1 MNHWRDHFDRM
12 EGAFAPSTLRAYYA
26 DVQHF
31 ETWCQSEGVSPFPVS
46 TEDLCAYLDADS
58 TNSSPATVR
67 RRLYAIRKVHRLLRL
82 PDPTLD
88 EAVNITIRR
97 IKRRTL
103 CRPKQAKGLTADYLS
118 KFLTIQPDTPWGWR
132 NRAMLSLGYDLLTRR
147 SELVALRTDDLEFR
161 GDGTLRVTIRR
172 SKADPFGMGRISFTS
187 RRTAEEVTRWLTW
200 RGPGI
205 EPLFCGIYQ
214 GKPINRAL
222 EATFVKRLIKDAARD
237 TGLDPDTVDAFSGH
251 SMRVGA
257 AQDLL
262 VMGHDAIAIMRAG
275 GWKSVNVLARY
286 LEHSEHNVWEGT
298 KCAETW
304 ELAHPTIS
312 ATSMKDLR
320 TVQKNSTIK
329 GSSALA

>member
-1 MNHWRDHFDRM
+1 M
-12 EGAFAPSTLRAYYA
+12 GVPAFPIST
-26 DVQHF
+26 D
-31 ETWCQSEGVSPFPVS
+31 
-46 TEDLCAYLDADS
+46 DLCGYLEADGLV
-58 TNSSPATVR
+58 SSPATVQ

-103 CRPKQAKGLTADYLS
+103 CRPKQTKGLTS
-118 KFLTIQPDTPWGWR
+118 EFLARFLAVQPDTPWGWR

-147 SELVALRTDDLEFR
+147 SELVALHTDDLQLR
-161 GDGTLRVTIRR
+161 NDGTLRVTIRR

-187 RRTAEEVTRWLTW
+187 RRTADEVARWLQW
-200 RGPGI
+200 RGPDI
-205 EPLFCGIYQ
+205 TPLFCGIYQ
-214 GKPINRAL
+214 GKAIDRAL
-222 EATFVKRLIKDAARD
+222 EATFVKRLIKDAAREA
-237 TGLDPDTVDAFSGH
+237 GFDPDTVNAFSGH

-286 LEHSEHNVWEGT
+286 LEHSEHNVWE
-298 KCAETW
+298 K
-304 ELAHPTIS
+304 S
-312 ATSMKDLR
+312 ARTDLS
-320 TVQKNSTIK
+320 NA
-329 GSSALA
+329 G

>member
-1 MNHWRDHFDRM
+1 MKHDITSSWRTHFERL
-12 EGAFAPSTLRAYYA
+12 EGAFAPSTLRAYFA

-31 ETWCQSEGVSPFPVS
+31 ETWCNGTGVSAFPIS
-46 TEDLCAYLDADS
+46 TDDLCNYLEGNGLS
-58 TNSSPATVR
+58 SSPATVR

-103 CRPKQAKGLTADYLS
+103 CRPKQAKGLTSEYLAQ
-118 KFLTIQPDTPWGWR
+118 FLAVQPDTPWGWR

-147 SELVALRTDDLEFR
+147 SELVALQTADVQFR
-161 GDGTLRVTIRR
+161 ADSTLRVTIRR

-187 RRTAEEVTRWLTW
+187 RRTADEVARWLEW
-200 RGPGI
+200 RGPDIG
-205 EPLFCGIYQ
+205 PLFCAIYQ
-214 GKPINRAL
+214 GKAIDRSL
-222 EATFVKRLIKDAARD
+222 EATFVKRLIKEAARD
-237 TGLDPDTVDAFSGH
+237 AGHEPATVDAFSGH

-286 LEHSEHNVWEGT
+286 LEHSEHNVWEG
-298 KCAETW
+298 
-304 ELAHPTIS
+304 
-312 ATSMKDLR
+312 
-320 TVQKNSTIK
+320 
-329 GSSALA
+329 

>member
-1 MNHWRDHFDRM
+1 MKSNANWKDHFARLD
-12 EGAFAPSTLRAYYA
+12 GAFAPSTLRAYFA

-31 ETWCQSEGVSPFPVS
+31 ETWCSAIGVSAFPVS
-46 TEDLCAYLDADS
+46 TDDLCDYLEADGLA
-58 TNSSPATVR
+58 SSPATVR

-103 CRPKQAKGLTADYLS
+103 CRPKQAKGLTS
-118 KFLTIQPDTPWGWR
+118 EFLTQFLAVQPDTPWGWR

-147 SELVALRTDDLEFR
+147 SELIALQTSDLQPR

-187 RRTAEEVTRWLTW
+187 RRTADEIARWLDW
-200 RGPGI
+200 RGSDIG
-205 EPLFCGIYQ
+205 PLFCGIYQ
-214 GKPINRAL
+214 GKAIDRAL

-237 TGLDPDTVDAFSGH
+237 AGLDPDVVDAFSGH

-286 LEHSEHNVWEGT
+286 LEHSEHNVWE
-298 KCAETW
+298 A
-304 ELAHPTIS
+304 APR
-312 ATSMKDLR
+312 ATQ
-320 TVQKNSTIK
+320 V
-329 GSSALA
+329 